1 MTEAPRNLDQLKAI
15 ADPAERARAAKAYV
29 QRAEK
34 AISDALAVR
43 NEAILLVL
51 GSNGVTA
58 TANLCGVSVSTVKLV
73 RKDSQATSG

>member
-1 MTEAPRNLDQLKAI
+1 MTDAPRTLDQLKAI
-15 ADPAERARAAKAYV
+15 PDPAERARQAKAYV

-34 AISDALAVR
+34 AISDALVVR
-43 NEAILLVL
+43 NEAIVLVL
-51 GSNGVTA
+51 ESNGVTA